1 MTQQNHDSTI
11 ILDDNTEEPIVKEN
25 IFGGGSS
32 THKKTSKKTTTR
44 AAPQPQPQPPNRHD
58 YDDSFEFFL
67 NDSSPSLT
75 NDTSNLFQSSLL
87 PSSSSKNYRDF
98 SNNNQQHHKAN
109 ASRNPFRAA
118 EVVFDET
125 TGHAIHIVH
134 TSDTL
139 EGLAIRY
146 GVTANAIMKANKLFT
161 RNAFQSRN
169 TLVIPITRDGFFD
182 YIKKTQKEQ
191 RDRAGERDKRAHQ
204 FSEVAGCDI
213 NLAKYYLEQTKY
225 NFDRA
230 LDKYQ
235 IDIAATK
242 ERHVDNKDNQ
252 SNNNIEKDFVL
263 LQLDDKDE
271 KILNK

>member
-1 MTQQNHDSTI
+1 
-11 ILDDNTEEPIVKEN
+11 LEEEAAP
-25 IFGGGSS
+25 
-32 THKKTSKKTTTR
+32 TKKPQKKTTTR

-87 PSSSSKNYRDF
+87 PSSSKNYRDF